1 MNRIIKVGKQ
11 VVLVAV
17 VAGLSAYLAAGF
29 AVKSLDARN
38 TKVQH
43 GMVQLVSDYPPA
55 PCNSGC

>member
-1 MNRIIKVGKQ
+1 MNRIMKVGKQ

-29 AVKSLDARN
+29 AVKSLEARN

-43 GMVQLVSDYPPA
+43 GVIQLVDDPPA